1 MKWLLK
7 ASSQKALSALPRAD
21 ALNYLLQHRVTRS
34 LPASDAAFRQKFT
47 YALQHFAAFREHST
61 TQPSDAAFYEFGT
74 GWDLVIPLAYH
85 ALGVERQILV
95 DIRPNLRFQLIADS
109 VRKLE
114 RHRADL
120 EREAGSP
127 LRLPGDA
134 QLSSRDDLE
143 RQLGITYLAP
153 CDARDT
159 RLPAGSVDFISSTL
173 TLEHIPAPD
182 IAAIFRECARL
193 LRPPGLMSSRID
205 MQDHYWYFDK
215 SISRYNFLRFSD
227 RTWSLF
233 NSSLQYQNRLRYPD
247 YRALLE
253 SAGFEIVS
261 ERVTGP
267 TANDLEELD
276 ALELAPAF
284 RGRYSTEDLGARSL
298 VVVARTARTAA

>member
-21 ALNYLLQHRVTRS
+21 ALNYLFQHRVTRS
-34 LPASDAAFRQKFT
+34 LPANDATFRQKFA
-47 YALQHFAAFREHST
+47 YALQHFAAFREHSST
-61 TQPSDAAFYEFGT
+61 APQDATFYEFGT
-74 GWDLVIPLAYH
+74 GWDLAIPLAYH

-95 DIRPNLRFQLIADS
+95 DIRPNLRFELIADS

-114 RHRADL
+114 RHRAEL
-120 EREAGSP
+120 ERQAGSP
-127 LRLPGDA
+127 LRLHRGA
-134 QLSSRDDLE
+134 LSSRDDLE
-143 RQLGITYLAP
+143 RELGITYLAP

-159 RLPAGSVDFISSTL
+159 GLPGGSVDVVSSTL

-193 LRPPGLMSSRID
+193 LKPAGLMSSRID

-227 RTWSLF
+227 RAWSLF

-253 SAGFEIVS
+253 RAGFEIVS
-261 ERVTGP
+261 ERVTRP
-267 TANDLEELD
+267 TASDLEELE
-276 ALELAPAF
+276 ALDVAPGF
-284 RGRYSTEDLGARSL
+284 RARYSAEDLGARSL
-298 VVVARTARTAA
+298 VVVARTAAAPA